1 MITTMRKNIKEAIT
15 STVTDMIK
23 ADLEVSDELVE
34 YIEIAEIIKNR
45 KNSKTISFDALLKKE
60 NINFDDL

>member
-45 KNSKTISFDALLKKE
+45 KNSKTISFDALLKKK
-60 NINFDDL
+60 I

>member
-1 MITTMRKNIKEAIT
+1 MRKNIKEAIT

-60 NINFDDL
+60 NIKFDDL